1 MGGLNHEAKGVE
13 SDMDILKL
21 HIRLMLDRM
30 DYRTLRIVYSFVA
43 ALLKK

>member
-1 MGGLNHEAKGVE
+1 MNHGAKGVK

-30 DYRTLRIVYSFVA
+30 DYQALRVVYSFVA